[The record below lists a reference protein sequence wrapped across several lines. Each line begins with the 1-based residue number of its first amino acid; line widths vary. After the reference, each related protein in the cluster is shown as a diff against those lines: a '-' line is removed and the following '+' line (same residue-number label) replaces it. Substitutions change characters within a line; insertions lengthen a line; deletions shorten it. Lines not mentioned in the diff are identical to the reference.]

1 MGQLDTHMSSII
13 IFTSFCVRVGG
24 AYCYSS
30 TRGYWAARRQQ
41 KVRET
46 RSDSVL
52 LIIVPLLMS
61 ALPEEMQKELQA
73 WTKVST
79 VGTGLL

>member
-1 MGQLDTHMSSII
+1 M
-13 IFTSFCVRVGG
+13 
-24 AYCYSS
+24 
-30 TRGYWAARRQQ
+30 
-41 KVRET
+41 
-46 RSDSVL
+46 L

-79 VGTGLL
+79 VGTGLVSLA

>member
-1 MGQLDTHMSSII
+1 MPIATAVPVATGQQE
-13 IFTSFCVRVGG
+13 GK
-24 AYCYSS
+24 
-30 TRGYWAARRQQ
+30 Q

-73 WTKVST
+73 DKGEYS
-79 VGTGLL
+79 TGLL